1 MSTFIA
7 PYVSAAKARGEVA
20 DDVDEGVASEWV
32 ARMFMSLTVMPG
44 STAFD
49 ASKPKSFRAF
59 LERYTVDGLAP
70 HAKRA
75 KRKRCFTSPRF
86 NPSAPG
92 RWAVERGPARCCCT
106 RA

>member
-7 PYVSAAKARGEVA
+7 PYVEAAQARGEVA
-20 DDVDEGVASEWV
+20 VDVDAGAASEWI

-44 STAFD
+44 SAAFD

-70 HAKRA
+70 HAKGA
-75 KRKRCFTSPRF
+75 KRKH
-86 NPSAPG
+86 
-92 RWAVERGPARCCCT
+92 
-106 RA
+106 

>member
-1 MSTFIA
+1 MSTFIV
-7 PYVSAAKARGEVA
+7 PYVEGAKARGEVA
-20 DDVDEGVASEWV
+20 PDLDERAASEWI

-70 HAKRA
+70 NAKRA
-75 KRKRCFTSPRF
+75 KRTPR
-86 NPSAPG
+86 
-92 RWAVERGPARCCCT
+92 
-106 RA
+106 

>member
-7 PYVSAAKARGEVA
+7 PYVEAAKVRGEVA
-20 DDVDEGVASEWV
+20 ADVDAAGASEWI

-44 STAFD
+44 SGALD

-75 KRKRCFTSPRF
+75 TRKR
-86 NPSAPG
+86 
-92 RWAVERGPARCCCT
+92 
-106 RA
+106 